1 MTLRRRGEEAAAGA
15 QPELTPTPPKLP
27 SITIKDLAKAQITA
41 FTASLQPN
49 AGIILDKRKKE
60 IYAAATYQHLGVT
73 DHMDHPGAGAG
84 SPLGSLLPSCGYR
97 AAQSSFP
104 PALLQSLSPELPKPS
119 AQDAHSQTTPWAHL
133 YPDIC
138 STLQVPAVHQQN
150 CSVGQV
156 GLLQLAPAPHPHSRL
171 ASGCRWSTSRQ

>member
-73 DHMDHPGAGAG
+73 DRVDCPGAGAG
-84 SPLGSLLPSCGYR
+84 SP
-97 AAQSSFP
+97 
-104 PALLQSLSPELPKPS
+104 
-119 AQDAHSQTTPWAHL
+119 
-133 YPDIC
+133 
-138 STLQVPAVHQQN
+138 
-150 CSVGQV
+150 
-156 GLLQLAPAPHPHSRL
+156 
-171 ASGCRWSTSRQ
+171 